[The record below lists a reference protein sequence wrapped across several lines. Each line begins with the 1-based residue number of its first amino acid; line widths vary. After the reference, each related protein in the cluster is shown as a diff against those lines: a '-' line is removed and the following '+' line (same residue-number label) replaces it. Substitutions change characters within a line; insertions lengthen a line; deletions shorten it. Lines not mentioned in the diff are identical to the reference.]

1 MVAYGSY
8 HGAGI
13 GSMGATAIARL
24 LGSGVCTGLGEAAGS
39 PGPRAAR
46 EKLLPGEGEI
56 RCSSISLPGLFRG
69 GDGCWLPRW

>member
-13 GSMGATAIARL
+13 GSMGATAIDRL

-56 RCSSISLPGLFRG
+56 RCSSNSLPGLFCS
-69 GDGCWLPRW
+69 GDGCWLPQW